1 MFYAFC
7 APQGVVPWGFFV
19 PPTQLLVDKANGMNS
34 QDLWRGPARAG
45 KRLLRIDLVLIPV
58 ALAAFLLAWDGLV
71 RWQKYPAFFLPSP
84 QGVWTR
90 FLALA
95 GDGTLALHTRVTL
108 AEVFAGLALGLT
120 VAAVIGYGLAKSPL
134 LERILSPYIVASQ
147 AVPIVALAPL
157 LVVWF
162 GFGSL
167 SKVLVCA
174 LTVFFPA
181 LVNTI
186 VGIRSVEPDLR
197 ALMRSLQAG
206 RWQTFALLE
215 VPAALPV
222 LFAGLKVSV
231 TLAVIGAVVGE
242 FVGADRGLG
251 FLINLARGILDTPM
265 LFVALF
271 TLVAIALALYSGVA
285 LCEYFVL
292 RWRRVQ

>member
-1 MFYAFC
+1 MS
-7 APQGVVPWGFFV
+7 
-19 PPTQLLVDKANGMNS
+19 LDE
-34 QDLWRGPARAG
+34 LWRLPARAG
-45 KRLLRIDLVLIPV
+45 RRLLRIDL
-58 ALAAFLLAWDGLV
+58 ALVPLALGMFLLTWDLLV
-71 RWQKYPAFFLPSP
+71 RWRDYPAFFLPSP
-84 QGVWTR
+84 ARVWTR

-95 GDGTLALHTRVTL
+95 GDGTLALHARVTL
-108 AEVFAGLALGLT
+108 TEIFGGLALGLT
-120 VAAVIGYGLAKSPL
+120 VATVIGYGLAKSPL

-162 GFGSL
+162 GAGWP

-197 ALMRSLQAG
+197 ALMRSLQST
-206 RWQTFALLE
+206 RWQTFVLLE
-215 VPAALPV
+215 APAALPV
-222 LFAGLKVSV
+222 LFGGLKVSV

-251 FLINLARGILDTPM
+251 FLVNLARGILDTPM

-271 TLVAIALALYSGVA
+271 VLVGIALALYSAVA
-285 LCEYFVL
+285 LIEYAVL
-292 RWRRVQ
+292 RWQRAS

>member
-1 MFYAFC
+1 
-7 APQGVVPWGFFV
+7 
-19 PPTQLLVDKANGMNS
+19 MNV
-34 QDLWRGPARAG
+34 QVQRLWRPAAPEVAR
-45 KRLLRIDLVLIPV
+45 RIVRIEAALIPL
-58 ALAAFLLAWDGLV
+58 ALAAFLAAWELLV
-71 RWQKYPAFFLPSP
+71 RWQGYPTFILPGP
-84 QGVWTR
+84 AVVWAR
-90 FLALA
+90 FVALLL
-95 GDGTLALHTRVTL
+95 DGRLLLHTAATVT
-108 AEVFAGLALGLT
+108 EVLGGLTLGLT
-120 VAAVIGYGLAKSPL
+120 AAVLIGYGLAKSPL

-157 LVVWF
+157 LVIWF

-181 LVNTI
+181 LVTTI
-186 VGIRSVEPDLR
+186 VGIRSVDPDLR
-197 ALMRSLQAG
+197 ALMRSLQAT

-222 LFAGLKVSV
+222 MFGGLKVAV

-271 TLVAIALALYSGVA
+271 TLVAIALALYTVVV
-285 LCEYFVL
+285 LLEYVL
-292 RWRRVQ
+292 LKWRRQN

>member
-1 MFYAFC
+1 MS
-7 APQGVVPWGFFV
+7 
-19 PPTQLLVDKANGMNS
+19 L
-34 QDLWRGPARAG
+34 QDLWRLPTRAG
-45 KRLLRIDLVLIPV
+45 RRLLRVDVVLIPL
-58 ALAAFLLAWDGLV
+58 ALAFFLGTWELLV
-71 RWQKYPAFFLPSP
+71 RWREYPSFFLPGP
-84 QGVWTR
+84 RVVWGR
-90 FLALA
+90 FLTLVSN
-95 GDGTLALHTRVTL
+95 GTLALHTRITL
-108 AEVFAGLALGLT
+108 LEVFAGLALGLT
-120 VAAVIGYGLAKSPL
+120 VATVIGYGLAKSPL

-167 SKVLVCA
+167 SKILVCA

-197 ALMRSLQAG
+197 ALMRSLQAS
-206 RWQTFALLE
+206 RWQTLIMLE
-215 VPAALPV
+215 VPASLPV
-222 LFAGLKVSV
+222 LFGGLKVSV

-251 FLINLARGILDTPM
+251 FLINLARGVLDTPM

-271 TLVAIALALYSGVA
+271 TLVFIALALYTGVT
-285 LCEYFVL
+285 LIEYVVL
-292 RWRRVQ
+292 RWRRVV

>member
-1 MFYAFC
+1 MSLA
-7 APQGVVPWGFFV
+7 
-19 PPTQLLVDKANGMNS
+19 
-34 QDLWRGPARAG
+34 DLWRAPARVG
-45 KRLLRIDLVLIPV
+45 RRLARVDLVLAPL
-58 ALAAFLLAWDGLV
+58 ALLCFLLAWELLV
-71 RWQKYPAFFLPSP
+71 RWRAYPTFFLPGP
-84 QGVWTR
+84 RMIWAR
-90 FLALA
+90 FLALSR
-95 GDGTLALHTRVTL
+95 DGTLALHTRVTL
-108 AEVFAGLALGLT
+108 LEVFAGLTLGLT
-120 VAAVIGYGLAKSPL
+120 VATVIGYGLAKSPL
-134 LERILSPYIVASQ
+134 LERILAPYIVASQ

-181 LVNTI
+181 LVNTM

-197 ALMRSLQAG
+197 ALMRSLQAS
-206 RWQTFALLE
+206 RWQTFIMLE
-215 VPAALPV
+215 APASLPV

-271 TLVAIALALYSGVA
+271 TLVFIAVALYTAVT
-285 LCEYFVL
+285 LLEFVVL
-292 RWRRVQ
+292 RWQRAV

>member
-1 MFYAFC
+1 
-7 APQGVVPWGFFV
+7 
-19 PPTQLLVDKANGMNS
+19 MNS
-34 QDLWRGPARAG
+34 QDLWRAPARAG

-58 ALAAFLLAWDGLV
+58 ALAAFLLGWDGLV

-215 VPAALPV
+215 APAALPV

>member
-1 MFYAFC
+1 MS
-7 APQGVVPWGFFV
+7 
-19 PPTQLLVDKANGMNS
+19 L
-34 QDLWRGPARAG
+34 QDLWQLPARAG
-45 KRLLRIDLVLIPV
+45 RRLWRLELALVPL
-58 ALAAFLLAWDGLV
+58 FLTGLLVSWELLV
-71 RWQKYPAFFLPSP
+71 RWQGYPSFFLPRP
-84 QGVWTR
+84 VTVWAR
-90 FLALA
+90 FLTLL
-95 GDGTLALHTRVTL
+95 GNGTLALHTRVTL
-108 AEVFAGLALGLT
+108 IEIFAGLALGLT
-120 VAAVIGYGLAKSPL
+120 VATLVGYGLAKSPL
-134 LERILSPYIVASQ
+134 LERLLSPYIVASQ

-181 LVNTI
+181 LINTI

-197 ALMRSLQAG
+197 ALMRSLQAN
-206 RWQTFALLE
+206 RWQTFTLLE

-222 LFAGLKVSV
+222 LFGGLKVAV

-271 TLVAIALALYSGVA
+271 TLVIIALALYSVVA
-285 LCEYFVL
+285 LLEYVVF
-292 RWRRVQ
+292 RWRRAM

>member
-1 MFYAFC
+1 MS
-7 APQGVVPWGFFV
+7 
-19 PPTQLLVDKANGMNS
+19 L
-34 QDLWRGPARAG
+34 QDLWRLPARAG
-45 KRLLRIDLVLIPV
+45 RRLLRIDFALIPL
-58 ALAAFLLAWDGLV
+58 ALAAFLGAWELLV
-71 RWQKYPAFFLPSP
+71 RWRAYPAFFLPSP
-84 QGVWTR
+84 RVVWTR
-90 FLALA
+90 FLTLA
-95 GDGTLALHTRVTL
+95 GNGTLVLHTQVTL
-108 AEVFAGLALGLT
+108 LEIFAGLALGLT
-120 VAAVIGYGLAKSPL
+120 VATVIGYGLAKSAL

-167 SKVLVCA
+167 SKILVCA

-197 ALMRSLQAG
+197 ALMRSLQAS
-206 RWQTFALLE
+206 RWQTLVMLE
-215 VPAALPV
+215 APAALPV

-271 TLVAIALALYSGVA
+271 TLVFIALALYTAVT
-285 LCEYFVL
+285 LIEYVVL
-292 RWRRVQ
+292 RWRRAM

>member
-1 MFYAFC
+1 M
-7 APQGVVPWGFFV
+7 
-19 PPTQLLVDKANGMNS
+19 TLN
-34 QDLWRGPARAG
+34 DLRRWPARTG
-45 KRLLRIDLVLIPV
+45 RRLLRIDMALVPLALVL
-58 ALAAFLLAWDGLV
+58 FLLAWDALV
-71 RWQKYPAFFLPSP
+71 RWRAYPSFFLPSP
-84 QGVWTR
+84 ALVGSR
-90 FLALA
+90 FLALV

-108 AEVFAGLALGLT
+108 LEIFGGLGLGLT
-120 VAAVIGYGLAKSPL
+120 VAAVIGYSLAKSPL
-134 LERILSPYIVASQ
+134 LERIFSPYIVASQ

-162 GFGSL
+162 GFGAL
-167 SKVLVCA
+167 SKILVCA

-181 LVNTI
+181 LVNTMI
-186 VGIRSVEPDLR
+186 GIRSVDPDLR
-197 ALMRSLQAG
+197 ALMRSLQAS
-206 RWQTFALLE
+206 RWQTFLKLE

-222 LFAGLKVSV
+222 LFGGLKVSV

-271 TLVAIALALYSGVA
+271 TLVAIALALYTCVA
-285 LCEYFVL
+285 LIEWFVL